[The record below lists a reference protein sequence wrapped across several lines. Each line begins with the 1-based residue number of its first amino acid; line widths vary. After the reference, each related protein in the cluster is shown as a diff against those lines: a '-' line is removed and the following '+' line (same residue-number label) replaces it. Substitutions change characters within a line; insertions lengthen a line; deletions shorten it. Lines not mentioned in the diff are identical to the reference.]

1 MAQRRI
7 RVHGVW
13 MAAALLVSAVV
24 SGVGAPAASAQIT
37 GVKGSA
43 FGYLLNVSLFGGTK
57 NTVGPTP
64 TVTLPAG
71 GSTSPVTSSAPT
83 GSAVV
88 GPATLLTTGQI
99 DVSTQGTSA
108 AGSVTS
114 SARLANL
121 NASGQEVLTA
131 SAASSTCT
139 ASGAG
144 VTGSATITGGTLQT
158 DSGDTDPTNSIPN
171 HDPVTVPVPSNPAPN
186 TTIMGHI
193 HVGDATDSF
202 RYVFN
207 EQITNSD
214 GSLTVNAA
222 HQYLLGSLAVGD
234 LIIGQVVCGV
244 TGTVGSSTTTTSPG
258 ATTTT
263 APGATTTTSQAT
275 TTTAPATTTTA
286 QATTSTTATTL
297 ASTTTTAVPST
308 TTAVSGGAYG
318 YLTSVGLFGGAPATR
333 GPEPTVTLPANG
345 SDAPVTGTLA
355 AGNAS
360 YGPAQIVTSG
370 RIDVST
376 QGTAASGTVTSSATL
391 ADVGPG
397 PLNVGTLRS
406 TCTASQTAATGST
419 TVTGGK
425 LTTSEG
431 ANLDSDADNT
441 VIDLPA
447 NPAPN
452 TSFDGKVETV
462 GDTFRLVL
470 NEQTRT
476 GGGITVNAAHLYLLG
491 PTAVGDAIIG
501 QSRCGLNVSTT
512 TGGGASGGQGGA
524 ASGGGGAGMA
534 TTGMYALRIFGLALL
549 LLAGGCAVSGTATR
563 FWGRRRVLP
572 PAQWPKRRFLR

>member
-1 MAQRRI
+1 MLQRRM
-7 RVHGVW
+7 RVYGVW
-13 MAAALLVSAVV
+13 MAAALLVSAVL
-24 SGVGAPAASAQIT
+24 SGVGAPGASAQVT
-37 GVKGSA
+37 AVRGSA
-43 FGYLLNVSLFGGTK
+43 FGYLLNASLFGGAN

-71 GSTSPVTSSAPT
+71 GSSTPVTSSAPT
-83 GSAVV
+83 GKAAIS
-88 GPATLLTTGQI
+88 PASFLSSGQI
-99 DVSTQGTSA
+99 DVSTQGTPSS
-108 AGSVTS
+108 GSVTS
-114 SARLANL
+114 TAKIVNL
-121 NASGQEVLTA
+121 NTSGNEVLTA
-131 SAASSTCT
+131 SALSSTCT
-139 ASGAG
+139 ASGSG
-144 VTGSATITGGTLQT
+144 VTGSTTITGGSLQT
-158 DSGDTDPTNSIPN
+158 DSGDTDPTNSIPD
-171 HDPVTVPVPSNPAPN
+171 HAPVTVPVPANPAPN
-186 TTIMGHI
+186 TTILGHL
-193 HVGDATDSF
+193 HVGDSTDSF

-207 EQITNSD
+207 EQITNAD

-222 HQYLLGSLAVGD
+222 HQYLLGSIAVGD

-244 TGTVGSSTTTTSPG
+244 TGTTASSTTTTSAG

-263 APGATTTTSQAT
+263 APGATTTTVQAT
-275 TTTAPATTTTA
+275 TTTALAATTTAPATTL
-286 QATTSTTATTL
+286 ATPTTL
-297 ASTTTTAVPST
+297 ASTTTTAGSVT

-318 YLTSVGLFGGAPATR
+318 YLTSVGLFGGAAATR

-376 QGTAASGTVTSSATL
+376 QGTAASGTVKSSATL
-391 ADVGPG
+391 ANVGPG
-397 PLNVGTLRS
+397 PLNVGTLSS
-406 TCTASQTAATGST
+406 TCTASQSATTASATL
-419 TVTGGK
+419 TGGK

-431 ANLDSDADNT
+431 ANLDSEADDT

-447 NPAPN
+447 NPSPN

-512 TGGGASGGQGGA
+512 GGGSTGTQGGGSGGGATVA
-524 ASGGGGAGMA
+524 R
-534 TTGMYALRIFGLALL
+534 TGTDALRTFGLALL
-549 LLAGGCAVSGTATR
+549 LLVGGCAVSGTATR
-563 FWGRRRVLP
+563 VWGRRRVLP
-572 PAQWPKRRFLR
+572 PMQWPKRRFLR

>member
-7 RVHGVW
+7 TVYGVW
-13 MAAALLVSAVV
+13 TAAAFLVLAML
-24 SGVGAPAASAQIT
+24 SGVGAPAASAQVT

-57 NTVGPTP
+57 NTVGPAP

-71 GSTSPVTSSAPT
+71 GSSTPVTSSAPT

-88 GPATLLTTGQI
+88 GPATLFTSGQI
-99 DVSTQGTSA
+99 DVSTQGTPA

-114 SARLANL
+114 SAKIANL
-121 NASGQEVLTA
+121 NTSGQEVLTA

-139 ASGAG
+139 ASGSG

-158 DSGDTDPTNSIPN
+158 DSGDTDPTNSIPD
-171 HDPVTVPVPSNPAPN
+171 HAAVTVPVPSNPAPN
-186 TTIMGHI
+186 TTIQGHI

-207 EQITNSD
+207 EQITNPD
-214 GSLTVNAA
+214 GSITVNAA

-244 TGTVGSSTTTTSPG
+244 TGTVASSTTTTSAG

-263 APGATTTTSQAT
+263 APGATTTT
-275 TTTAPATTTTA
+275 APATTTTA
-286 QATTSTTATTL
+286 LAATTTAPATTSTTATTL
-297 ASTTTTAVPST
+297 ASTTTTAGPST

-318 YLTSVGLFGGAPATR
+318 YFTSVGLFGGAPATR

-345 SDAPVTGTLA
+345 SDPPVTGTLA

-370 RIDVST
+370 KIDVST
-376 QGTAASGTVTSSATL
+376 QGTPASGTVTSSATL

-397 PLNVGTLRS
+397 PVNVGTLSS
-406 TCTASQTAATGST
+406 TCTASQSATTGSA

-452 TSFDGKVETV
+452 TSFNGKVETV

-501 QSRCGLNVSTT
+501 QSRCGFNVSTT
-512 TGGGASGGQGGA
+512 GGGVTGTQAGVG
-524 ASGGGGAGMA
+524 SGGGGTGMA
-534 TTGMYALRIFGLALL
+534 TTGTYALRIFGLALV